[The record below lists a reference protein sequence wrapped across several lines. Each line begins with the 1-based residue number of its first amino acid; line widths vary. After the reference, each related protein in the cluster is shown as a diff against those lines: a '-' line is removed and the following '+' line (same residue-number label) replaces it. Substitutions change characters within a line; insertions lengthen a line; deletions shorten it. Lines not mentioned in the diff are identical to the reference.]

1 MKKVCIVL
9 ATAVMAIAVVAA
21 ISLMFWA
28 IMIALL
34 SWSVVFLTRT
44 CSALLHTP
52 ALSFLQSVGVV
63 IALSLLISLLRA
75 GRS

>member
-9 ATAVMAIAVVAA
+9 ATVLVAMAVAVVAA

-44 CSALLHTP
+44 CSALLT
-52 ALSFLQSVGVV
+52 
-63 IALSLLISLLRA
+63 LLLCLFCRAWGWLLP
-75 GRS
+75 SPC